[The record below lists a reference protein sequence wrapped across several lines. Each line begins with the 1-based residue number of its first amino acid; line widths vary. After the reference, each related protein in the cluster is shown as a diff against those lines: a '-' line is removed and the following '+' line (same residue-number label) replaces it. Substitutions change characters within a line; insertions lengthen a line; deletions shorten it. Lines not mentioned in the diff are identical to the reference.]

1 MLLTFSI
8 TVLAWVFFR
17 SGSVSQAFSILKE
30 IFSPSLFSLPELRP
44 TVVLSFLIVFI
55 FIEWKGRRNEYALE
69 KMPKPL
75 SEHET
80 EVPTAVAEAEKDP
93 KAAITH

>member
-1 MLLTFSI
+1 MFQGYSI
-8 TVLAWVFFR
+8 PLDLSLIPENIKNHLNIHPVKWIDQVL
-17 SGSVSQAFSILKE
+17 
-30 IFSPSLFSLPELRP
+30 
-44 TVVLSFLIVFI
+44 
-55 FIEWKGRRNEYALE
+55 EYALE